1 VSGEKRIEDTLR
13 AFLQSTRQAFVG
25 THRAHGADALA
36 RSPLRCSHDLRTPC
50 HGLECAS
57 QLLAQRASVAAD
69 NEAMEL
75 LNAVRASCSLLM
87 TTINNVLDLKLLERE
102 QPERSAPQRR
112 ERVHPRTLFADVLDV
127 CRTACTKDI
136 VWLNEGDAAAFPETL
151 EGDPERL
158 RQVLQ
163 NVAVVSVRW
172 AAAFP
177 VEAEL
182 HCCVQEADAPAGYL
196 QMQAAFTAVGRT
208 LTPAEASDACELE
221 SCAGLALLVARAF
234 ARGLAGDVSITP
246 TAAGTRFELHVR
258 LFQPGA
264 ALPPPPPPAQEMP
277 AAQEQPLD
285 LAPENEPAAQQA
297 AAPSVELT
305 RRMFEYLVQHG
316 DEVFHAGVITAAG
329 LSFVSCLRTAF
340 GASLAA
346 DRCCALLPVTDVH
359 LTAV

>member
-1 VSGEKRIEDTLR
+1 
-13 AFLQSTRQAFVG
+13 
-25 THRAHGADALA
+25 
-36 RSPLRCSHDLRTPC
+36 
-50 HGLECAS
+50 
-57 QLLAQRASVAAD
+57 
-69 NEAMEL
+69 MEL

-102 QPERSAPQRR
+102 QPERSAHASGGAPQRR
-112 ERVHPRTLFADVLDV
+112 ERVHSRTLFKDVLDV

-136 VWLNEGDAAAFPETL
+136 VWMNEGDAAAFPETL

-182 HCCVQEADAPAGYL
+182 HCCVQEADAPAGYV
-196 QMQAAFTAVGRT
+196 QMEAAFTAVGRT
-208 LTPAEASDACELE
+208 LTPTELSDAFELE

-234 ARGLAGDVSITP
+234 ARGLGGDVSITP
-246 TAAGTRFELHVR
+246 TAAGTRFALRAR
-258 LFQPGA
+258 LFEPGA
-264 ALPPPPPPAQEMP
+264 AVPTPPPPAEEMP

-285 LAPENEPAAQQA
+285 LAPVNEPTTAQQA
-297 AAPSVELT
+297 TAPSVELT

-346 DRCCALLPVTDVH
+346 DRCCALLAVTDVH